1 MTIDTTGL
9 DKWHSLTSLEQHNVM
24 EKLIEQTLESVK
36 YVYENSY
43 DDLETEEDFAAHAN
57 LVGTIQDLEEVLNEF
72 RRSH

>member
-36 YVYENSY
+36 YVYESSY

-57 LVGTIQDLEEVLNEF
+57 LVGTIQNLEEVLNEF